1 MLSKEKQRLL
11 SSYRDFNGL
20 LRVIFVRGAG
30 ARIPTT
36 ATAAVPTAATAATI
50 PTAAATVTTAA
61 DVPTAAVL
69 CLLYVAVKIVVQ
81 VVRGDIFAAARSRL
95 LSSQGG
101 STTAAARCSVA
112 VARRS
117 AVAA

>member
-30 ARIPTT
+30 ARIPTAAAASVT
-36 ATAAVPTAATAATI
+36 VPKAAVPTAA
-50 PTAAATVTTAA
+50 
-61 DVPTAAVL
+61 AVL
-69 CLLYVAVKIVVQ
+69 CLLNVAVKIVVQ
-81 VVRGDIFAAARSRL
+81 VVRGDIAAAARRRL
-95 LSSQGG
+95 LGSRGG
-101 STTAAARCSVA
+101 PTTAAARCSVA